1 MKKILDISL
10 RAITVLV
17 VVVFTSVKVS
27 AQAPPDGP
35 GTSGSNIQ
43 ANGNSPAPTTVPF
56 DGGMSIILLAS
67 GIGYASKKVK
77 NLKKEK

>member
-10 RAITVLV
+10 KAITILIVVL
-17 VVVFTSVKVS
+17 FASLKVS

-43 ANGNSPAPTTVPF
+43 ANGNAPAPAQVPF
-56 DGGMSIILLAS
+56 DGGMSLILLAS
-67 GIGYASKKVK
+67 GIGYASKKIK
-77 NLKKEK
+77 GNKL